1 VARALAIVPARG
13 GSKRLPRKNLA
24 LVGGRPLV
32 ARTLEAAVGSGR
44 FDRVVLSSDDEDI
57 LAAGRAVAG
66 VTAELRPAALAQD
79 TTKAIEVVCAYADRD
94 DVGRDFDVIA
104 LLLPTCPFRRA
115 ASVREG
121 FDLLTPEV
129 DGVVSVTTFE
139 FPPQLGVTLDPVTLA
154 MRPFVE
160 PSPLI
165 SGDTR
170 SQDQAPAYRPNGGF
184 YIAWLASLRRHR
196 NFFRGAV
203 RGYVMS
209 RLESVDIDD
218 AADLAY
224 ARWLA
229 DTGAAI

>member
-1 VARALAIVPARG
+1 MVRALAIVPARG

-24 LVGGRPLV
+24 PIGGKPLV
-32 ARTLEAAVGSGR
+32 VRTLEAAVGSGR
-44 FDRVVLSSDDEDI
+44 FDRVVLSSDDEEI
-57 LAAGRAVAG
+57 LAAGRAVPG

-79 TTKAIEVVCAYADRD
+79 TTKAIEVVCAFADRD

-104 LLLPTCPFRRA
+104 LLLPTCPFRTA
-115 ASVREG
+115 TNVREG
-121 FDLLTPEV
+121 FDRLTPDV
-129 DGVVSVTTFE
+129 DGVVSVTAFE
-139 FPPQLGVTLDPVTLA
+139 FPPQLGVTLDGTSQV

-184 YIAWLASLRRHR
+184 YIAWLDRLRHHR
-196 NFFRGAV
+196 NFFRGTV
-203 RGYVMS
+203 RGHVMS

-224 ARWLA
+224 ARWLVE
-229 DTGAAI
+229 TGAAA